1 MKKLI
6 FLALP
11 LFIAACGGGGDSSSS
26 STPAPTLN
34 LNAAYVDYIKTG
46 NTTTSTISGYCS
58 GTSVVTNS
66 AATLGKNG
74 AGVAAYIVNNTEK
87 DTISASSPT
96 VCSTKIYNS
105 NEGGQVYQNYY
116 DTTNLLPISDGYSPK
131 YYVYGSQQAAPASVT
146 AGSAGSF
153 YTYQDYKGGASP
165 VTSAI
170 VTYAVSADT
179 ASTLLVTVTETSTLI
194 SSGAPY
200 FSNTTIYRLNANNTL
215 TKISNKLQ
223 AYNAATGFGDI
234 TTTETVVR

>member
-6 FLALP
+6 YLALP
-11 LFIAACGGGGDSSSS
+11 LLIAACGGGGDSSS

-58 GTSVVTNS
+58 GTSVVTNT

-96 VCSTKIYNS
+96 VCSTQIYNS

-116 DTTNLLPISDGYSPK
+116 DTTTFAPISSGYSPK
-131 YYVYGSQQAAPASVT
+131 YYVYGSQQATPTAVT
-146 AGSAGSF
+146 AGSVGTF
-153 YTYQDYKGGASP
+153 YTYQDFNGTSSP

-170 VTYAVSADT
+170 VTYAVSADS
-179 ASTLLVTVTETSTLI
+179 ASTLLVTTTETGTVTST
-194 SSGAPY
+194 GAPKY
-200 FSNTTIYRLNANNTL
+200 TITATYRLNANNTL
-215 TKISNKLQ
+215 SQISRKIQ
-223 AYNAATGFGDI
+223 AFNAATGIGDVVI
-234 TTTETVVR
+234 NETVVR